1 MIKIQEKD
9 RMFCQKHQQA
19 FDAAKKSLAL
29 LLECSEAAAAVQHE
43 IFAGEPRYVQ
53 NVYLGN
59 DIADGE
65 IVRKAIR
72 NLPRTFIEK
81 ISSYFTT
88 EYRVPINYGAI
99 QMDLLPTPPSENDDF
114 WNWSADRV
122 QAEETIYLKAL
133 LDLPLH
139 YETVLEEISRRLKG
153 DSFEKAAL
161 ADLKKDC
168 RRYSHHP
175 VNGSEY
181 FRVKGDTLQ
190 LTYNFCKCDSRYDG
204 HYNWPCW
211 QLTERC
217 RIILDGIA
225 HYKTKSFAR
234 GNRGSDMFAPLYEAF
249 HTEKNLYEFPDSQ
262 CVSSI
267 KLFKNGR
274 VDIRFLNSV
283 ALQEFID
290 QYLRDEPK
298 NQE

>member
-9 RMFCQKHQQA
+9 KMFCQKHQQA

-29 LLECSEAAAAVQHE
+29 LLECSEAAAAAQDE
-43 IFAGEPRYVQ
+43 IFPDEPRYVQ

-65 IVRKAIR
+65 IVRNAIWR
-72 NLPRTFIEK
+72 LPRTFIEK
-81 ISSYFTT
+81 ISMYFIN

-99 QMDLLPTPPSENDDF
+99 QMDLLPTSPRENDDF

-139 YETVLEEISRRLKG
+139 YETVIGEISRRLKG
-153 DSFEKAAL
+153 HSFEEAAL

-190 LTYNFCKCDSRYDG
+190 LTYDFSKSGSRSDG
-204 HYNWPCW
+204 HYNWPYW
-211 QLTERC
+211 ELTERC

-234 GNRGSDMFAPLYEAF
+234 GNRGSDMFAPLYGAF
-249 HTEKNLYEFPDSQ
+249 HAEKNLYEFPNSQ

-267 KLFKNGR
+267 KMFKNGR

-283 ALQEFID
+283 ALQEFVD
-290 QYLRDEPK
+290 QYLRDEPAK
-298 NQE
+298 EE

>member
-1 MIKIQEKD
+1 MIQIQEKD
-9 RMFCQKHQQA
+9 KMFCQKHQQA

-81 ISSYFTT
+81 ISQYFTT
-88 EYRVPINYGAI
+88 EHRVSINYGAI

-114 WNWSADRV
+114 WNWSADKVR
-122 QAEETIYLKAL
+122 AEETDYLKAL

-153 DSFEKAAL
+153 CSLEEAAL

-168 RRYSHHP
+168 RRCSHHP
-175 VNGSEY
+175 MNGSEY
-181 FRVKGDTLQ
+181 FQRKGDTLQ
-190 LTYNFCKCDSRYDG
+190 LTCDFCKCDNRYDG

>member
-1 MIKIQEKD
+1 MIQIQEKD
-9 RMFCQKHQQA
+9 KMFCQKHQQA

-81 ISSYFTT
+81 ISQYFTT
-88 EYRVPINYGAI
+88 EHRVSINYGAI

-114 WNWSADRV
+114 WNWSADKVR
-122 QAEETIYLKAL
+122 AEETDYLKAL

-153 DSFEKAAL
+153 CSLEEAAL

-168 RRYSHHP
+168 RRCSHHP
-175 VNGSEY
+175 MNGSEY
-181 FRVKGDTLQ
+181 FQRKGDTLQ
-190 LTYNFCKCDSRYDG
+190 LTYDFCKCDNRYDG